1 MNNLSTDVKALHQ
14 DTLESKSPFTDLIV
28 PVEAVWDGKLCTKKA
43 IMARNLYLKM
53 GLDSRHYSR
62 WAREQILTND
72 FLKESADFCLVA
84 PRGEP
89 DFCGSQLDKKM
100 PKKTPDIALRVSTA
114 KFLLTRLNNC
124 TLAKACWDYLDHEIQ
139 AAYDLQ
145 RQHQIRNIDITQD
158 PVFIRAIAA
167 ATEAVRKE
175 YQKALD
181 AANNRATEHHK
192 RLLIATDDARGRK
205 KAKDLRA
212 DIVNLVRSIARLRQD
227 QTADSYER
235 IYNEAYSQLMRQSFY
250 PWKSDFWAS
259 KNKLDFLQEQGKDK
273 LERLKIILE
282 SWL

>member
-1 MNNLSTDVKALHQ
+1 MNNLSTDVKVLHQ
-14 DTLESKSPFTDLIV
+14 DTLESNSPFTDLIV
-28 PVEAVWDGKLCTKKA
+28 PVEAVWEGRLCTKKA
-43 IMARNLYLKM
+43 IMARNLYNKM
-53 GLDSRHYSR
+53 GLDSKHYSR

-72 FLKESADFCLVA
+72 FLKENADFCCIA
-84 PRGEP
+84 YKGEP
-89 DFCGSQLDKKM
+89 DFCGFQVDKKM
-100 PKKTPDIALRVSTA
+100 VKKIPEIALRVGTA
-114 KFLLTRLNNC
+114 KFLLTRLHNC
-124 TLAKACWDYLDHEIQ
+124 ESAKACWDYLDKEIQ
-139 AAYDLQ
+139 SAYALQ
-145 RQHQIRNIDITQD
+145 KQQQMRNIDITQD

-167 ATEAVRKE
+167 ATEAVRAE

-181 AANNRATEHHK
+181 AANIRATEHHK
-192 RLLIATDDARGRK
+192 RLLIATDDARGKK

-235 IYNEAYSQLMRQSFY
+235 IYNEAYSQLMHQSFY
-250 PWKSDFWAS
+250 PWKNDFWAS